1 LASSINDAND
11 TLSEKVLRTAA
22 RLGVPR
28 YRLKYYKYDLRR
40 PVLDQAKEAAKDPEP
55 VVKAIR
61 DDLTTL
67 RRWLFLANHQLRQVP
82 KVAVRGTENEAV
94 LQHQRGNPEVVGG
107 NRCPLF
113 PELHKELSVL
123 FGRPLV
129 GEENFHTWCVE
140 EPL

>member
-67 RRWLFLANHQLRQVP
+67 RRWLF
-82 KVAVRGTENEAV
+82 
-94 LQHQRGNPEVVGG
+94 
-107 NRCPLF
+107 
-113 PELHKELSVL
+113 
-123 FGRPLV
+123 
-129 GEENFHTWCVE
+129 
-140 EPL
+140 